1 MNDFIYELLT
11 TPGFL
16 GLQSSPYSRGCEPLI
31 KLSSYG
37 LLTTP

>member
-1 MNDFIYELLT
+1 MNESIHELLT

-31 KLSSYG
+31 TLSCYSG
-37 LLTTP
+37 R